1 MTAYAT
7 SDELATFAGFVPAYV
22 TATASATVLGGS
34 VDGLTLGAGGGYGYL
49 SAPPVT
55 IAAPTTGVRATA
67 TADVANGVVTLL
79 TLLDGGSGYGAVAPV
94 VTIAPPEDLDRL
106 LTRASELIADATRT
120 AYYEVD
126 TDELPTDADDIAAFR
141 DATCAQVEF
150 WLAGDEEDDV
160 LGPLEEVVLGPLQ
173 VKYGQGANRTAPLYL
188 APRAA
193 RILRNAGLYSN
204 EPDVW

>member
-22 TATASATVLGGS
+22 TATASATVLAGA
-34 VDGLTLGAGGGYGYL
+34 VDTLVLGAGGGYGYV

-67 TADVANGVVTLL
+67 TADVANGVVNLL

-94 VTIAPPEDLDRL
+94 VTIAPPEDLSRL
-106 LTRASELIADATRT
+106 LTRASELIDDYCHTAVYAVDAFDMPTET
-120 AYYEVD
+120 EVV
-126 TDELPTDADDIAAFR
+126 AAFR

-150 WLAGDEEDDV
+150 WLAGDEEDDI
-160 LGPLEEVVLGPLQ
+160 LGPVSDITIGS
-173 VKYGQGANRTAPLYL
+173 VKATPAYVMVL
-188 APRAA
+188 APRAG
-193 RILRNAGLYSN
+193 RILRTAGLYRG
-204 EPDVW
+204 EPVSL

>member
-22 TATASATVLGGS
+22 TATASATVLAGE
-34 VDGLTLGAGGGYGYL
+34 VNGLTLGAGGGYGYL

-55 IAAPTTGVRATA
+55 IAAPLAGVRATA

-94 VTIAPPEDLDRL
+94 VTIAPPEDLSRL
-106 LTRASELIADATRT
+106 LTRASELIDDYCRT
-120 AYYEVD
+120 AVYPVD
-126 TDELPTDADDIAAFR
+126 VDGLPTEADDIAAFR
-141 DATCAQVEF
+141 DATCAQVEL
-150 WLAGDEEDDV
+150 WLAGDEEDDI
-160 LGPLEEVVLGPLQ
+160 LGPVTYLSIGGVMA
-173 VKYGQGANRTAPLYL
+173 KTNTAVIL

-193 RILRNAGLYSN
+193 RILRTAGLYN
-204 EPDVW
+204 IEPSTL

>member
-22 TATASATVLGGS
+22 TATASATVLAGE
-34 VDGLTLGAGGGYGYL
+34 VNGLTLGAGGGYGYV

-67 TADVANGVVTLL
+67 TADVANGVVSLL

-94 VTIAPPEDLDRL
+94 VTIAPPEDLSRL
-106 LTRASELIADATRT
+106 LTRASELIDDFCRT
-120 AYYEVD
+120 AVYAVD
-126 TDELPTDADDIAAFR
+126 AFDMPTDAEDIAAFR

-150 WLAGDEEDDV
+150 WLAGDEEDDI
-160 LGPLEEVVLGPLQ
+160 LGPVSDITIGN
-173 VKYGQGANRTAPLYL
+173 VKATPAYVMVL

-193 RILRNAGLYSN
+193 RILRAARLYRGD
-204 EPDVW
+204 PVTL

>member
-22 TATASATVLGGS
+22 TATASATVLAGS

-55 IAAPTTGVRATA
+55 IAAPLAGVRATA

-94 VTIAPPEDLDRL
+94 VTIAPPEDLSRL
-106 LTRASELIADATRT
+106 LTRASELIDDYCRT
-120 AYYEVD
+120 AVYPVD
-126 TDELPTDADDIAAFR
+126 VDGLPTEADDIAAFR

-150 WLAGDEEDDV
+150 WLAGDEEDDI
-160 LGPLEEVVLGPLQ
+160 LGPVTYLSIGGVMA
-173 VKYGQGANRTAPLYL
+173 KTNTAVIL

-193 RILRNAGLYSN
+193 RILRTAGLYSI
-204 EPDVW
+204 EASAL

>member
-22 TATASATVLGGS
+22 TATASATVLAGS
-34 VDGLTLGAGGGYGYL
+34 VDGLTLGAGGGYGYV

-55 IAAPTTGVRATA
+55 IAAPLAGVRATA
-67 TADVANGVVTLL
+67 TADVANGVVNLL

-94 VTIAPPEDLDRL
+94 VTISPPEDLSRL
-106 LTRASELIADATRT
+106 LTRASELIDDYCRT
-120 AYYEVD
+120 AVYAVD
-126 TDELPTDADDIAAFR
+126 AFDMPTEADDIAAFR

-150 WLAGDEEDDV
+150 WLAGDEEDDI
-160 LGPLEEVVLGPLQ
+160 LGPVTYLSIGGVMA
-173 VKYGQGANRTAPLYL
+173 KTNTAVIL

-193 RILRNAGLYSN
+193 RILRSAGLYAI
-204 EPDVW
+204 EPVLP

>member
-22 TATASATVLGGS
+22 TATASATVLAGE
-34 VDGLTLGAGGGYGYL
+34 VNGLTIGAGGGYGYL

-55 IAAPTTGVRATA
+55 IAAPLAGVRATA

-94 VTIAPPEDLDRL
+94 VTIAPPEDLSRL
-106 LTRASELIADATRT
+106 LTRASELIDDYCRT
-120 AYYEVD
+120 AVYPVD
-126 TDELPTDADDIAAFR
+126 VDGLPTEADDIAAFR

-150 WLAGDEEDDV
+150 WLAGDEEDDI
-160 LGPLEEVVLGPLQ
+160 LGPVTYLSIGGVMA
-173 VKYGQGANRTAPLYL
+173 KTNTAVIL

-193 RILRNAGLYSN
+193 RILRTAGLYSI
-204 EPDVW
+204 EASAL

>member
-7 SDELATFAGFVPAYV
+7 SAEYATFSGSGNV
-22 TATASATVLGGS
+22 TATATATVLAGS
-34 VDGLTLGAGGGYGYL
+34 VDTLTIGAGGGLGYTESPL
-49 SAPPVT
+49 VT

-67 TADVANGVVTLL
+67 TADVANGVVSLL

-94 VTIAPPEDLDRL
+94 VTIAPPEDLSRL
-106 LTRASELIADATRT
+106 LTRASELIDDNCRT
-120 AYYEVD
+120 AVYDVD
-126 TDELPTDADDIAAFR
+126 TDDLPTGLDVVAAFR

-160 LGPLEEVVLGPLQ
+160 LGPVEWSLSMGNTSTKPAAGLSL
-173 VKYGQGANRTAPLYL
+173 TL

-193 RILRNAGLYSN
+193 RILRSAGLYSG
-204 EPDVW
+204 EPVVW